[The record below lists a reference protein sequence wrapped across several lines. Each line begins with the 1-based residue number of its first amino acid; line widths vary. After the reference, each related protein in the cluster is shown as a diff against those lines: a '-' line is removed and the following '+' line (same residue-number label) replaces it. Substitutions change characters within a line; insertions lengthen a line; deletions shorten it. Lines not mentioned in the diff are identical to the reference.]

1 MQRGLLLSVRFHD
14 GRYHGAGDW
23 PPSPARLFQA
33 LVAGAACGGALSDQD
48 KVSLIWL
55 ENLQAPVIA
64 APLMHSGQGFTNFV
78 PNNDL
83 DAVGGDPRRVGEIR
97 AGKVIRPRIFN
108 VQIPLLY
115 AWPFPADEEEEHR
128 ASQICI
134 LAERL
139 YQLGRSADMAWAV
152 AEVLEWGEI
161 EARLAAHQGPIS
173 RPCKNGGN
181 GALACPAKGSLKSL
195 EDRFCQ
201 MRKRFAIE
209 KKGEVLFTQPSKPCF
224 MMQPYDSPSAR
235 LLYELRETTQEAK
248 FRPWPLTK
256 ALALVEQLR
265 DCAAEKLKRALPDEA
280 GVIDRV
286 FIGRDATE
294 ADKAARLQITPLPS
308 IGHAHADHAI
318 RRVLVEIPPN
328 CPLRAGDIGWTFSGL
343 PVASSRGTGEIWRVL
358 MRTGDEGMLE
368 HFGAGEAFRVW
379 RTVTPAALPQKAA
392 RRRIDPARI
401 HDRTEQKEARER
413 IEEEARAKSA
423 VQQAL
428 QHAQVDAPAETI
440 RVQREPF
447 EAKGA
452 RAEAFAVGSR
462 FAKERLWH
470 VEIAFAKPVRGPL
483 VLGDGRYLGLGLF
496 APRLEP
502 RPIFAFALNGARAL
516 RGQEAVIAA
525 AARRAVMSR
534 MQEEQGRGKPLP
546 AFFSGH
552 EPNGAPHRPGHHAHL
567 FYAIDVA
574 SEPAQLF
581 IIAPHVVEHRDSNW
595 DEQRDL
601 KQLEEALARFTIL
614 RAGKAGLFKL
624 SALGES
630 APDDPLFGAA
640 RTWVSAS
647 PYRPARHPKRGMSVE
662 DALAA
667 DVLSECLRR
676 NLPRPEVEVISY
688 QIGPRG
694 GVQAH
699 IRLTFAVTIEGP
711 IALGKDAHESGG
723 LFKIEALSPH

>member
-1 MQRGLLLSVRFHD
+1 MQRGLLISVRFHD

-33 LVAGAACGGALSDQD
+33 LVAGAACGGALSGQD
-48 KVSLIWL
+48 KESLIWL

-64 APLMHSGQGFTNFV
+64 APLMHSGRGFTNFV

-108 VQIPLLY
+108 AQIPLVY

-128 ASQICI
+128 ASQICT

-139 YQLGRSADMAWAV
+139 YQLGRGADMAWAV

-161 EARLAAHQGPIS
+161 EAWLAAYQGPIS
-173 RPCKNGGN
+173 YPCKNGGN

-201 MRKRFAIE
+201 MRKRLAAE
-209 KKGEVLFTQPSKPCF
+209 KREEVLFTQPSKPRF
-224 MMQPYDSPSAR
+224 TMQPYDSPAAR
-235 LLYELRETTQEAK
+235 LLYELRETTHEAG
-248 FRPWPLTK
+248 FRPWPLTT
-256 ALALVEQLR
+256 ALTLVEHLR
-265 DCAAEKLKRALPDEA
+265 DGAAEKLKRALPGEA
-280 GVIDRV
+280 GMIDRV

-294 ADKAARLQITPLPS
+294 ADKAVRLRITPLPS
-308 IGHAHADHAI
+308 IGHTHADHAI

-328 CPLRAGDIGWTFSGL
+328 CPLRADDIGWAFSGL
-343 PVASSRGTGEIWRVL
+343 SVAGSREPGECSIL
-358 MRTGDEGMLE
+358 MRTGDDGMLE
-368 HFGAGEAFRVW
+368 HFGAAEAFRVW

-401 HDRTEQKEARER
+401 HDRTKQKGARER
-413 IEEEARAKSA
+413 IEEEARAASA
-423 VQQAL
+423 VRQAL
-428 QHAQVDAPAETI
+428 RHAQVDAPAETI

-447 EAKGA
+447 EVKGA
-452 RAEAFAVGSR
+452 RAEAFAEGSR

-496 APRLEP
+496 APVRKP
-502 RPIFAFALNGARAL
+502 RSIFAFALDGAKAL
-516 RGQEAVIAA
+516 RGQEVAIAM

-567 FYAIDVA
+567 FYAVDVA
-574 SEPAQLF
+574 SEPARLF
-581 IIAPHVVEHRDSNW
+581 IIAPHVVEHRDSGW
-595 DEQRDL
+595 DERKYL
-601 KQLEEALARFTIL
+601 NQLDAALSGFTIL
-614 RAGKAGLFKL
+614 RAGRAGLFKL
-624 SALGES
+624 SALGEL
-630 APDDPLFGAA
+630 APHDLLFGAA

-647 PYRPARHPKRGMSVE
+647 PYRPARHPERGMSVE
-662 DALAA
+662 EALAA

-676 NLPRPEVEVISY
+676 NLPRPWVEVLSY
-688 QIGPRG
+688 DTGPRG
-694 GVQAH
+694 GIQAR
-699 IRLTFAVTIEGP
+699 IRLSFAVTIEGP

-723 LFKIEALSPH
+723 IFEIEARSPN